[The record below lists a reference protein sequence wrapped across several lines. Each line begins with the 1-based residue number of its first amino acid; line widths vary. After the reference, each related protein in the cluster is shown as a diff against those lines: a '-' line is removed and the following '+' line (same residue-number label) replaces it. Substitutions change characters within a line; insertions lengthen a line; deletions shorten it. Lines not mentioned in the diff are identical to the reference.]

1 MNRRLQLKVVV
12 TGKSRR
18 KSRRKVN
25 SNGIPLRG
33 MPINKYMVR
42 VNSRIL
48 RVNYAVNS

>member
-1 MNRRLQLKVVV
+1 MNRGLQLKVVV
-12 TGKSRR
+12 TG